1 MMVSQSYSVEKKVD
15 IHRCIFNKVKM
26 ADSPFKP
33 YTQVHSKFIQMCQTQ
48 LYDWKVNNFE

>member
-33 YTQVHSKFIQMCQTQ
+33 YTQVHSKFIQMCQTE